1 MDKLAI
7 GPDVTSLPPEEF
19 KKKDKAAQA
28 RAEAHWE
35 RAKAKGMSRKK
46 YIEAMTRAEIKASR
60 SMANVERDFNIEPK
74 VKIVRDDDP
83 FKPKAAYSPTIP
95 PFIRDEGGRGGR
107 GGGGG
112 GMNPTDIEKVPGKR
126 QFKFQ
131 SGGKVSASKRADG
144 IAKRGKTRGKVC

>member
-7 GPDVTSLPPEEF
+7 GPDVTSLSPEEF

-46 YIEAMTRAEIKASR
+46 YIEAMTKAEIKASR

-74 VKIVRDDDP
+74 VKIVRDDN
-83 FKPKAAYSPTIP
+83 
-95 PFIRDEGGRGGR
+95 GGRGGSGGR
-107 GGGGG
+107 GSGGG

-144 IAKRGKTRGKVC
+144 IAKKGKTRGKIC

>member
-7 GPDVTSLPPEEF
+7 GPDVTSLSPEEF

-35 RAKAKGMSRKK
+35 RAKAKGMSRKE
-46 YIEAMTRAEIKASR
+46 YIKAMAQSEIKASR
-60 SMANVERDFNIEPK
+60 SMANLERDFNIEPK
-74 VKIVRDDDP
+74 VKIVRDDN
-83 FKPKAAYSPTIP
+83 
-95 PFIRDEGGRGGR
+95 GGRGGSGGR
-107 GGGGG
+107 GSGGGG

-144 IAKRGKTRGKVC
+144 IARKGKTRGRFV